1 MRHRMHSIC
10 PYLAM
15 FPEDFVH
22 EHAEAYTEEG
32 DRIFDPFSGRGTTLF
47 QSLLMK
53 RKAAAVD
60 VNPVA
65 YCVSKAKAQIP
76 SLERVQEEVERL
88 ERLYYSTARRAL
100 DEERE
105 RLPAFFKRAYYHS
118 TLKQLLYLRRAL
130 RWRRDPTHGFIAALA
145 LGSLHGESDKSRSYF
160 SNQMPRT
167 ISTKPAYSL
176 KYWRENGLWP
186 HKRDVFSILYS
197 RAEYRLADQQG
208 VRRGSVALADA
219 RRAALTFP
227 QLRNSVNAIIT
238 SPPYLDMLRY
248 EEDQWLRLWF
258 LGSKPYPI
266 YRKYS
271 NDDRHTSKKLYWSF
285 LKEVW
290 QGVEP
295 LMRRDSVMVCRIG
308 ATAISQRE
316 ITAGLKNSLKQ
327 AFPRIELLKRPKV
340 SQIKNKQANNFLPG
354 NRGCTYE
361 VDYVFG
367 LRRAA

>member
-22 EHAEAYTEEG
+22 KHAEEYTSEG

-53 RKAAAVD
+53 RKAAALD

-76 SLERVQEEVERL
+76 SLERVQDEVERL
-88 ERLYYSTARRAL
+88 ERLYYSSARRPL

-105 RLPAFFKRAYYHS
+105 KLPPFFKRAYYHS
-118 TLKQLLYLRRAL
+118 TLRQLLYLRRAL
-130 RWRRDPTHGFIAALA
+130 KWREDPAHCFITALV
-145 LGSLHGESDKSRSYF
+145 LGSLHGDSDKSRSYF

-176 KYWRENGLWP
+176 KYWRENNLWP
-186 HKRDVFSILYS
+186 HKRDVFSILQS
-197 RAEYRLADQQG
+197 RAEFRLTDQQG

-219 RRAALTFP
+219 RRAAQTFP
-227 QLRNSVNAIIT
+227 HLKDSVRAIIT

-271 NDDRHTSKKLYWSF
+271 NDDRHTSKNLYWTF
-285 LKEVW
+285 LEEVW

-295 LMRRDSVMVCRIG
+295 LMKRESVLVCRIG
-308 ATAISQRE
+308 ATSIGRRE
-316 ITAGLKNSLKQ
+316 ITYGLEASLKK
-327 AFPRIELLKRPKV
+327 AFPRVELLKRPKI
-340 SQIKNKQANNFLPG
+340 SQIKNRQANNFLPG
-354 NRGCTYE
+354 SKGCAFE

-367 LRRAA
+367 LKKAA